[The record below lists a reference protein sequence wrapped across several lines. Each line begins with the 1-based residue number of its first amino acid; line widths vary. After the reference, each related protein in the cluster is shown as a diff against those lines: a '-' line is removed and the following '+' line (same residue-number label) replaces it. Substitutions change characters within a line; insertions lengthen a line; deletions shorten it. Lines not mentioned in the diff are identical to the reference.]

1 MIFGFFGRKKEI
13 HMIDDGLKRAGTFS
27 AVVPDAVKL
36 TLWRL
41 AKDRGLLKDNP
52 EASLHDLAGFL
63 SYCILGQEDFED
75 FNGPEDAK
83 EMLRRLEMVK
93 IFEDGID
100 AEIVLLTLHAGLADE
115 TTAGQYSIE
124 AEADSADG
132 VQS

>member
-13 HMIDDGLKRAGTFS
+13 HMIDDGLKRTGTFS

-52 EASLHDLAGFL
+52 EAALHDLAGFL

-124 AEADSADG
+124 GDVDTTGE
-132 VQS
+132 VQG